1 MVSMRTT
8 THQQKQTAVRSY
20 IEVDQS
26 DQKKL
31 RIVILCGKTATLV
44 LTTALWEKRY
54 ELQHWT
60 TGNSGNL
67 LTKFSWRRRKRR
79 ICLKATYHFK
89 NTLYLCPLHLVSR
102 NILCSG
108 DFCQNLC
115 FALKKKSNTDR
126 IFHFSKKRSKI
137 K

>member
-1 MVSMRTT
+1 MRTT
-8 THQQKQTAVRSY
+8 THQRKQTAVRGY

-44 LTTALWEKRY
+44 LTCAWWEKDM
-54 ELQHWT
+54 
-60 TGNSGNL
+60 NL
-67 LTKFSWRRRKRR
+67 NTEQPGIHAICWLKFSWRRRKRR
-79 ICLKATYHFK
+79 ICLKATHHFL

-115 FALKKKSNTDR
+115 FALKRKSNTDR
-126 IFHFSKKRSKI
+126 MFRFSKKRSKI